1 MKKISSCSKTILNQ
15 FGIQL
20 IPKELQDI
28 LFGKI
33 VTSYPKDAEI
43 CLAKNHLLSCGIQ
56 ADTNQSTI
64 FSIPDFEFPNLE
76 GGNISEHFKIIAE
89 RKVQPYIDSFN
100 NLFSKDSCPDFGKR
114 PSSWVFHKGWTRYD
128 FASGNAVSCDGPEE
142 ECIVFDVEV
151 CVKYGDQPIIASVL
165 SNKFWYSWC
174 SPVLFEENSDGR
186 DRIVEPSELISF
198 KKPPNLIIGHNVAYD
213 RARIKEE
220 YRLVQKS
227 RTRFLDTMSLHI
239 TVSGMTVEQRALK
252 AKNDSVLL
260 NDWVDKTSMN
270 NLSDVYKLYCPDSK
284 PLRKSERDVFVQGD
298 LEDIKNDF
306 QNLMSY
312 CSEDTEATY
321 NLSKTLFSLY
331 LQRSPHPASLFG
343 LLEFGKTYLPIDE
356 SWFQYIRQSH
366 LVADELNEEVKQI
379 LEQHAREVCQLIQKD
394 EYKYDPWMWDQN
406 WSRSGLKI
414 KKNSRPLFL
423 DSIDQGDSVL
433 KFKSL
438 MDSKK
443 LLSKSQSKAPGYPS
457 WFQELCCGSR
467 YGNWFNK
474 MIDLTPAKSISPPL
488 LRLSWKDKPL
498 YRHKNEKWGFL
509 FRGKNLDQDDKL
521 SHKLSPYLPKS
532 NEEKTFRLQKGVWF
546 SPLPHKDGPTKKV
559 GNPLSKDFIDKVSDG
574 TLTTKSTFSKLAYK
588 VLSFSN
594 TMSYWK
600 SNRDRIDSQ
609 MISYDSMTS
618 NLSILPQSVASG
630 TITRRSVE
638 KTWLTASN
646 AKVDRVGSELKTLVR
661 APDGYH
667 IVGADVD
674 SQELWIAAVLGDA
687 SFIKEHG
694 CTAMGWMTLQ
704 GNKNDGTDMHS
715 KTAQVVGVS
724 RDQAKILN
732 YGRIYGAG
740 LKFAKMLLKNF
751 NPFLDNS
758 KASSSAKDMYDATK
772 GQKIYTL
779 NVLGAMYYSA
789 YIKKS
794 VSFEDLVANEVS
806 EATIRNISKINKL
819 SKEYLT
825 LSKDAS
831 HWDLTFKGR
840 LCACTQSNELSITKG
855 IALIRNLIHRK
866 PLPFS
871 SKISDIDDVISYS
884 KWYGGS
890 ESYTFNCL
898 EEIVLNDA
906 KTPVLKSQ
914 ISRALETSQVGKD
927 FLPSR
932 INWVVQSSGVDY
944 MHLLLLAMDW
954 LMTDIYEL
962 KDEYRFLIC
971 IHDEVRYV
979 VKSDSRYRAAYCLH
993 LANLMV
999 RAVFCFELGM
1009 KSLPTSIAFFSGVDV
1024 DKVMRKDP
1032 TNECVTPSNPQGLHL
1047 GYGISPGES
1056 LTFEEVVKK
1065 L

>member
-1 MKKISSCSKTILNQ
+1 MQK
-15 FGIQL
+15 F
-20 IPKELQDI
+20 
-28 LFGKI
+28 
-33 VTSYPKDAEI
+33 
-43 CLAKNHLLSCGIQ
+43 LAKNHLLSCGIQ

-76 GGNISEHFKIIAE
+76 
-89 RKVQPYIDSFN
+89 
-100 NLFSKDSCPDFGKR
+100 DSCPDFGKR

-151 CVKYGDQPIIASVL
+151 CVKYGDEPIIASVL

-343 LLEFGKTYLPIDE
+343 LLEF
-356 SWFQYIRQSH
+356 
-366 LVADELNEEVKQI
+366 DELNEEVKQI

-488 LRLSWKDKPL
+488 LRLK
-498 YRHKNEKWGFL
+498 E
-509 FRGKNLDQDDKL
+509 KNLDQDDKL

-674 SQELWIAAVLGDA
+674 
-687 SFIKEHG
+687 KHG

-884 KWYGGS
+884 K
-890 ESYTFNCL
+890 C
-898 EEIVLNDA
+898 
-906 KTPVLKSQ
+906 Q

-979 VKSDSRYRAAYCLH
+979 VKR
-993 LANLMV
+993 
-999 RAVFCFELGM
+999 
-1009 KSLPTSIAFFSGVDV
+1009 VDV